1 MRLIYI
7 FILFGF
13 FGFSQTNEVI
23 INQAMQ
29 QAETQNITT
38 PSEAVQALEAS
49 GMTETQARQLAAQ
62 RGLTYDQLMNDYFST
77 ENTDL
82 EENSDSDDSENEEES
97 EEEEEEE
104 EEAGGN
110 RLAGAKYFGYDIFN
124 NNPYLDKEYLLGNI
138 DEGYLIAPG
147 DELRIIT
154 YGNNSFEQN
163 LKVDRNGNINITG
176 YGLFFASGNS
186 FKTLKS
192 RLKVFL
198 GKFLS
203 GLVSTPQ
210 ETFMDVS
217 LTQLR
222 PVKVVVL
229 GQVSAP
235 GPHIL
240 NTSGSALSALYA
252 AGGVKTSGS
261 LREIKIYRN
270 NKLFKTIDLYD
281 YITKGE
287 LREDVR
293 LTNNDIVFVDTR
305 KNRFLLQGEVYN
317 NAVYELKENEGL
329 DELLKFSGG
338 LPITAQT
345 TKVNLS
351 RITPAEK
358 RSKEVLADREL
369 ITFNYQEAKDS
380 NKKIKLSDGDKI
392 TFFPILDMELN
403 QVTISG
409 HVVEPGMYSL
419 GTYKDLK
426 SLIMDAAKGVL
437 PDVYM
442 ERVDITSILDGI
454 TVNNA
459 YKLSD
464 ILNSKKSVL
473 LNDMD
478 KVVVY
483 SNDRV
488 EGAKTVSISGYGVT
502 ASTTNWKENLS
513 IYDLIF
519 SASQINNPEFLADLL
534 KTRIDIKRYNNESG
548 EFSNLK
554 FEFNN
559 VEELKST
566 LLLPRDKVRLFSIS
580 ATKNIDKKVGMY
592 GFVKSANT
600 YDLEENMYPEDLIL
614 IAGGFKIS
622 ANQENI
628 TINRPELDVNSERI
642 VRKYNVAIDNDYLL
656 GLKDKPDNG
665 FILEDRDVL
674 VVQQIL
680 GYQETV
686 RISISGEV
694 NFPQSV
700 LTEFKNTTLGDVI
713 DYAGGLTRYAN
724 LEASSLIRDGKV
736 ITLDFKDLKAEE
748 IFQNGDI
755 INIASNNGIVST
767 TGAVKNESNFIWEKG
782 VKARNYIKNSGGKGE
797 RGGKSYIILPNGN
810 TKKIGWFKN
819 PKVLPN
825 SVIITEFR
833 PVGEKPEDR
842 FKLFVEE
849 ISGTMMF
856 ITTTLTSILLATKL

>member
-1 MRLIYI
+1 
-7 FILFGF
+7 
-13 FGFSQTNEVI
+13 
-23 INQAMQ
+23 
-29 QAETQNITT
+29 
-38 PSEAVQALEAS
+38 
-49 GMTETQARQLAAQ
+49 
-62 RGLTYDQLMNDYFST
+62 
-77 ENTDL
+77 
-82 EENSDSDDSENEEES
+82 
-97 EEEEEEE
+97 
-104 EEAGGN
+104 
-110 RLAGAKYFGYDIFN
+110 
-124 NNPYLDKEYLLGNI
+124 
-138 DEGYLIAPG
+138 
-147 DELRIIT
+147 
-154 YGNNSFEQN
+154 
-163 LKVDRNGNINITG
+163 
-176 YGLFFASGNS
+176 
-186 FKTLKS
+186 
-192 RLKVFL
+192 
-198 GKFLS
+198 
-203 GLVSTPQ
+203 
-210 ETFMDVS
+210 
-217 LTQLR
+217 
-222 PVKVVVL
+222 
-229 GQVSAP
+229 
-235 GPHIL
+235 
-240 NTSGSALSALYA
+240 
-252 AGGVKTSGS
+252 
-261 LREIKIYRN
+261 
-270 NKLFKTIDLYD
+270 
-281 YITKGE
+281 
-287 LREDVR
+287 
-293 LTNNDIVFVDTR
+293 
-305 KNRFLLQGEVYN
+305 
-317 NAVYELKENEGL
+317 
-329 DELLKFSGG
+329 
-338 LPITAQT
+338 
-345 TKVNLS
+345 
-351 RITPAEK
+351 
-358 RSKEVLADREL
+358 
-369 ITFNYQEAKDS
+369 
-380 NKKIKLSDGDKI
+380 
-392 TFFPILDMELN
+392 
-403 QVTISG
+403 
-409 HVVEPGMYSL
+409 
-419 GTYKDLK
+419 
-426 SLIMDAAKGVL
+426 
-437 PDVYM
+437 
-442 ERVDITSILDGI
+442 
-454 TVNNA
+454 
-459 YKLSD
+459 
-464 ILNSKKSVL
+464 
-473 LNDMD
+473 
-478 KVVVY
+478 VVY
-483 SNDRV
+483 SNERV

-548 EFSNLK
+548 EYSNLK

-566 LLLPRDKVRLFSIS
+566 LLLPRDNVRLFSTN
-580 ATKNIDKKVGMY
+580 ATKNINKKVGMY

-700 LTEFKNTTLGDVI
+700 LTEFKNTSLGDVI

-782 VKARNYIKNSGGKGE
+782 LKAKNYIKNSGGKGE

-842 FKLFVEE
+842 FKIFVEE